1 MKYYKAFN
9 PDMTCKGFKFEI
21 GKTYEEE
28 KAEMCYSGFHFCENP
43 LDCLN
48 YYDLLDKNCN
58 LINFAEVK
66 PLDKIVKG
74 NNEDTK
80 RCTKKIKISAKLNL
94 LGFIKASF
102 DYISKTS
109 KKNNKNSGYNSKVA
123 TSGDCSQVATSGYNS
138 KVATSGYNSK
148 VATSG
153 DCSQVAT
160 SGNNSQVATSGYYS
174 KVATSGYNSKV
185 ATSGYN
191 SKVATSGDCSQVAT
205 SGDYSQVA
213 TSGYNSIIANIG
225 RGGMAKGIKGTW
237 ITLAE
242 YKDNKPYF
250 VKSFQVDGV
259 KIKENTFYTLK
270 NKRLKE
276 VKDND

>member
-1 MKYYKAFN
+1 MKYYKVFN

-28 KAEMCYSGFHFCENP
+28 QAEICYSGFHFCENP

-48 YYDLLDKNCN
+48 YYDLLDKDCN

-66 PLDKIVKG
+66 PLDKIIKG

-109 KKNNKNSGYNSKVA
+109 KKNNK
-123 TSGDCSQVATSGYNS
+123 TSGYN
-138 KVATSGYNSK
+138 
-148 VATSG
+148 
-153 DCSQVAT
+153 
-160 SGNNSQVATSGYYS
+160 
-174 KVATSGYNSKV
+174 
-185 ATSGYN
+185 
-191 SKVATSGDCSQVAT
+191 
-205 SGDYSQVA
+205 SQVA